1 MTGRISMRMFRVA
14 MLVGLT
20 MVPAAAP
27 AFAQSMMPGSGWA
40 KARNTAKKKG
50 EDQGQ

>member
-1 MTGRISMRMFRVA
+1 MRMFRVA

-27 AFAQSMMPGSGWA
+27 AFAQSMMPGF
-40 KARNTAKKKG
+40 RLG
-50 EDQGQ
+50 EGKE